1 MQPGRQL
8 HCCGADRIYRDRDKL
23 RHAGSAPRH
32 SSNQPELFLPEAPD
46 CAADHEAE
54 DGADRGR
61 EEWAVE
67 EGVVGIESSIEK
79 RTKKWYNDYILS
91 DD

>member
-1 MQPGRQL
+1 MLLQ
-8 HCCGADRIYRDRDKL
+8 
-23 RHAGSAPRH
+23 
-32 SSNQPELFLPEAPD
+32 EAED
-46 CAADHEAE
+46 CAADYKTEIR
-54 DGADRGR
+54 ADRGR

-67 EGVVGIESSIEK
+67 DGVVGIESSIEK